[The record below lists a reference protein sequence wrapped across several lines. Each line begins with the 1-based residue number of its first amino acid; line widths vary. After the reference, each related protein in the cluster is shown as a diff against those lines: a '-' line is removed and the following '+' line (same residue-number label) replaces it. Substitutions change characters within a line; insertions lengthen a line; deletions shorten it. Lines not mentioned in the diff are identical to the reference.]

1 LICQEEMEPV
11 LPGEVV
17 PEPEEVWVKKEDED
31 VWEVLNR
38 EQDLVGSVFA
48 PIVVPRQIIKS
59 ALPASSSTVLN
70 VEAV

>member
-1 LICQEEMEPV
+1 MICQEEMEPV